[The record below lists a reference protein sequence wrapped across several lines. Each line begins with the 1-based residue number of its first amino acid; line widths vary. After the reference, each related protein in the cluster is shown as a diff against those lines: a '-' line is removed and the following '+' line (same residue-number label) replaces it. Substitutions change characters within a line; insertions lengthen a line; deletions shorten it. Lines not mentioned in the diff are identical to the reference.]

1 MCDCNDNRPAF
12 SETTKPRARKSYT
25 CCECGSVIAAGERYE
40 SCRGKWESWT
50 DSTGKRHGGIQ
61 TMRTCLPCVE
71 LRDEIAGLS
80 DDGCFCFGELADEA
94 AEIAYEMS
102 EGWIDPFAGVD
113 EFLER
118 LEASRKE
125 MPCGSCN

>member
-1 MCDCNDNRPAF
+1 MCHCDDNRPAF
-12 SETTKPRARKSYT
+12 SETTTPIARKPYT

-40 SCRGKWESWT
+40 SCRGKWES
-50 DSTGKRHGGIQ
+50 IQ
-61 TMRTCLPCVE
+61 TMRTCVPCVE